1 MENINRFDIAEV
13 TISYKLGRYFA
24 PSDKI
29 CGANCAFEIA
39 QDVCKDFIE
48 YHEQFFIILL
58 NQSNKVLGVSQI
70 SAGGISS
77 TLVDLRLVFQRVL
90 KANAVSFIAFH
101 NHPSGNLQPSEAD
114 KQLTKKLKT
123 AAETLDIKLLDHLII
138 TTHSYFSFADEGLL

>member
-13 TISYKLGRYFA
+13 NISYSLGRYFA

-29 CGANCAFEIA
+29 TGANSAFEIA

-48 YHEQFFIILL
+48 HHECFYIILL
-58 NQSNKVLGVSQI
+58 NQSNKVLGVSLI
-70 SAGGISS
+70 SSGGIAS
-77 TLVDLRLVFQRVL
+77 TIVDIRIVYQSLL

-123 AAETLDIKLLDHLII
+123 AGETLDIKMLDHLII
-138 TTHSYFSFADEGLL
+138 TTQSYFSFADEGLI